1 MPYSVVHFFDDDTV
15 ETVPGHWVDKK
26 HGTCAWPKNN
36 KTASRLIEKK
46 CMPNEIEFVYLNSRE
61 LYKGIDSLVEAK
73 HKAIK
78 AMTMTDLSSA
88 DETVRVGRKH
98 QKEIMH
104 SPTSS
109 TNSCPLFLDSDN
121 DDLPYN
127 KSKLST
133 TAMINSKHLKDRS
146 SSPTVLKVP
155 LAVINGIDSEKKLM
169 DNKDPPVVMCPSD
182 KTIKLINNRKNQ
194 NGWSPLKLD
203 NLANNYEDP
212 NRELCS
218 MKQCSSK
225 QKSSNKT
232 LKSFSEKQFSYTEP
246 YLSSKRS
253 IECIGSEKKLMY
265 DKDHNCSPPVVMC
278 PSDKTIKLMNNR
290 KNQNGWSPLKLDNLA
305 NNYEDT
311 NREPRSMKHW
321 PSTQTSSNETLK
333 PFSEKQ
339 FIYTEPLSSK
349 RSIEYNSEPLLK
361 KKPLSKDTPALHM
374 SSFGSKQ
381 QCGSSFSKIN
391 VKNNKQ
397 AVVRELFY
405 SSNKP
410 DELCVSHSNSSD
422 IGKKYDAEHPG
433 STHSV
438 VAEDTPQHYSNN
450 FQKQVLRMLTY
461 LTSEVR
467 YLESGQVEILKK
479 IENAAD
485 NNYSNS
491 ETLTESLYND
501 LTDCPLPID
510 NITDLNT
517 LEDKISGDK
526 NFRNKLVNELSC
538 TGGKNLRLMVK
549 RIMNKLFAD
558 ELMSQYSFTGKK
570 GKNKFNNLFV
580 CAVIFDSIKKS
591 NKLCKAASIDEI
603 EERIKYNLAQ
613 APFNKK
619 NK

>member
-1 MPYSVVHFFDDDTV
+1 MPYSIVHFLDDDTV
-15 ETVPGHWVDKK
+15 ETVPGHWVNKK
-26 HGTCAWPKNN
+26 HGTCAWPKKN

-73 HKAIK
+73 NKAIK

-98 QKEIMH
+98 RKEIMH

-109 TNSCPLFLDSDN
+109 TNSCPLFSDSDN
-121 DDLPYN
+121 DDLAYN

-133 TAMINSKHLKDRS
+133 TAMINSEHLSDRS

-155 LAVINGIDSEKKLM
+155 LAVINDIDSEKKCM
-169 DNKDPPVVMCPSD
+169 YNTDPPVVMCPSD
-182 KTIKLINNRKNQ
+182 KTIKLMNNRKNQ

-203 NLANNYEDP
+203 NLAKNSEDP
-212 NRELCS
+212 NREPRS

-225 QKSSNKT
+225 QKSSNET
-232 LKSFSEKQFSYTEP
+232 LKPFSERQFSYTEP
-246 YLSSKRS
+246 LSSKRS
-253 IECIGSEKKLMY
+253 IECIDSEKKLMFN
-265 DKDHNCSPPVVMC
+265 KNPNCSPPVVMC

-311 NREPRSMKHW
+311 NREPRSMKQW
-321 PSTQTSSNETLK
+321 SSKQKSSNETLK

-339 FIYTEPLSSK
+339 LIYAEPLSSK

-361 KKPLSKDTPALHM
+361 KKPPSNDTPVHM

-405 SSNKP
+405 SSNKL

-422 IGKKYDAEHPG
+422 KGKKYDVEHPG
-433 STHSV
+433 SSHSV

-467 YLESGQVEILKK
+467 NLVSGQEEILKK

-491 ETLTESLYND
+491 KTLTESLFND

-510 NITDLNT
+510 NIIDLNT

-526 NFRNKLVNELSC
+526 NFRNKLVNELSR
-538 TGGKNLRLMVK
+538 TGGKNLKLMVK

-558 ELMSQYSFTGKK
+558 ELMSQFSFTGKK

-580 CAVIFDSIKKS
+580 CAVIFDSIKK
-591 NKLCKAASIDEI
+591 KQQIMQGSIN
-603 EERIKYNLAQ
+603 R
-613 APFNKK
+613 
-619 NK
+619 

>member
-1 MPYSVVHFFDDDTV
+1 MPYSIVHFFDDNTV
-15 ETVPGHWVDKK
+15 ETVPGHWVNKK
-26 HGTCAWPKNN
+26 HGTCAWPKKN

-46 CMPNEIEFVYLNSRE
+46 SMPNEIEFVYLNSRE

-73 HKAIK
+73 NKAIK
-78 AMTMTDLSSA
+78 AMTNTDLSSA
-88 DETVRVGRKH
+88 DETVRVRRKPR
-98 QKEIMH
+98 KEIMH

-109 TNSCPLFLDSDN
+109 TNSCPLFSDSDN
-121 DDLPYN
+121 DDLPCN

-133 TAMINSKHLKDRS
+133 TAMINSEHLSDRS

-155 LAVINGIDSEKKLM
+155 VAVINGIDSEKKLM
-169 DNKDPPVVMCPSD
+169 YNKDPNCSSPVVMS
-182 KTIKLINNRKNQ
+182 
-194 NGWSPLKLD
+194 
-203 NLANNYEDP
+203 
-212 NRELCS
+212 
-218 MKQCSSK
+218 
-225 QKSSNKT
+225 
-232 LKSFSEKQFSYTEP
+232 
-246 YLSSKRS
+246 
-253 IECIGSEKKLMY
+253 
-265 DKDHNCSPPVVMC
+265 

-305 NNYEDT
+305 SSYEDT
-311 NREPRSMKHW
+311 NREPRSMKQW
-321 PSTQTSSNETLK
+321 SSKQKSSNETLK

-339 FIYTEPLSSK
+339 FFNTEPLSSK

-361 KKPLSKDTPALHM
+361 KKPPSKDTPAHM
-374 SSFGSKQ
+374 RSSGSQQ

-397 AVVRELFY
+397 GVVRKLFY

-422 IGKKYDAEHPG
+422 KGKKYDVEHPG

-438 VAEDTPQHYSNN
+438 VAEDTSQHYSNTMN

-491 ETLTESLYND
+491 ETLTESLFND

-558 ELMSQYSFTGKK
+558 ELMSQFSFTGKK

>member
-1 MPYSVVHFFDDDTV
+1 MPYSIVHFLDDDTV
-15 ETVPGHWVDKK
+15 ETVPGHWVNKK
-26 HGTCAWPKNN
+26 HGTCAWPKKN

-73 HKAIK
+73 NKAIK

-98 QKEIMH
+98 RKEIMH

-109 TNSCPLFLDSDN
+109 TNSCPLFSDSDN
-121 DDLPYN
+121 DDLAYN

-133 TAMINSKHLKDRS
+133 TAMINSEHLSDRS

-155 LAVINGIDSEKKLM
+155 LAVINDIDSEKK
-169 DNKDPPVVMCPSD
+169 C
-182 KTIKLINNRKNQ
+182 
-194 NGWSPLKLD
+194 
-203 NLANNYEDP
+203 
-212 NRELCS
+212 
-218 MKQCSSK
+218 
-225 QKSSNKT
+225 
-232 LKSFSEKQFSYTEP
+232 
-246 YLSSKRS
+246 
-253 IECIGSEKKLMY
+253 MY
-265 DKDHNCSPPVVMC
+265 NTDPPVVMC

-305 NNYEDT
+305 KNSEDP
-311 NREPRSMKHW
+311 NREPRSMKQC
-321 PSTQTSSNETLK
+321 SSKQKSSNETLK
-333 PFSEKQ
+333 PFSERQ
-339 FIYTEPLSSK
+339 FSYTEPLSSK

-361 KKPLSKDTPALHM
+361 KKPPSNDTPVHM

-405 SSNKP
+405 SSNKL

-422 IGKKYDAEHPG
+422 KGKKYDVEHPG
-433 STHSV
+433 SSHSV

-467 YLESGQVEILKK
+467 NLVSGQEEILKK

-491 ETLTESLYND
+491 KTLTESLFND

-510 NITDLNT
+510 NIIDLNT

-526 NFRNKLVNELSC
+526 NFRNKLVNELSR
-538 TGGKNLRLMVK
+538 TGGKNLKLMVK

-558 ELMSQYSFTGKK
+558 ELMSQFSFTGKK

-580 CAVIFDSIKKS
+580 CAVIFDSIKK
-591 NKLCKAASIDEI
+591 KQQIMQGSIN
-603 EERIKYNLAQ
+603 R
-613 APFNKK
+613 
-619 NK
+619 